1 MTSRAMTNDLVKR
14 LREAD
19 SYSNPN
25 FVAPFV
31 EPIKAEAANYIE
43 ELDRDWIDL
52 NKVAVA
58 NVKELLAAQTKI
70 AKLERAVSALRYL
83 HAHADLKKQARKS
96 IQVALAELEMEE

>member
-1 MTSRAMTNDLVKR
+1 MSSRAMTNDLVKR

-19 SYSNPN
+19 SYNKKYYAVDPLHN
-25 FVAPFV
+25 
-31 EPIKAEAANYIE
+31 EAANYIE

-58 NVKELLAAQTKI
+58 NVKELLAAQGTV
-70 AKLERAVSALRYL
+70 AKLERAVSVLRYL